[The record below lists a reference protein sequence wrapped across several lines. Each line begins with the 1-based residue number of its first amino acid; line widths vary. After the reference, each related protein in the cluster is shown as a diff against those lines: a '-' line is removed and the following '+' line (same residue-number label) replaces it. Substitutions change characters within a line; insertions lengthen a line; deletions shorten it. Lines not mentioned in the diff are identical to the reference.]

1 MGRDGDGV
9 GPPCKRWT
17 RWCGVQKVDQS
28 KANYHCVSM
37 ESHLSV
43 GENVG
48 VLLGAS
54 DGSNDGDVVGEPD
67 GDNVGLRFKKWAE
80 SQSIVNTA
88 MRVVYIYMYIYTYI
102 YMYVCIYIYVY
113 NSHLSVG
120 ENVGTSLG
128 ASDGE
133 NVGLRFKKW
142 AREMQSRINWSHSQ

>member
-1 MGRDGDGV
+1 MERDGDGV

-28 KANYHCVSM
+28 KANYHCVSK
-37 ESHLSV
+37 SHLSV

-80 SQSIVNTA
+80 SVNSQHCNESG
-88 MRVVYIYMYIYTYI
+88 VYIYVYIY
-102 YMYVCIYIYVY
+102 IYIYVCMY
-113 NSHLSVG
+113 IH
-120 ENVGTSLG
+120 
-128 ASDGE
+128 
-133 NVGLRFKKW
+133 
-142 AREMQSRINWSHSQ
+142 ICI